1 MSHPIYEIHNI
12 EQQIIKIDELLH
24 SLNDNKAPIMAI
36 IKKIKKDIK
45 EQKTHFNK
53 YDNEKKWE
61 QIGYFDNVKF
71 EFSIRDL
78 CNDVVALYEREYKD
92 CTINMKM
99 INDII
104 RAERAIQNQN
114 ENLLNAKI
122 TILNIEEN
130 MEDGEV

>member
-1 MSHPIYEIHNI
+1 
-12 EQQIIKIDELLH
+12 
-24 SLNDNKAPIMAI
+24 
-36 IKKIKKDIK
+36 
-45 EQKTHFNK
+45 
-53 YDNEKKWE
+53 
-61 QIGYFDNVKF
+61 
-71 EFSIRDL
+71 
-78 CNDVVALYEREYKD
+78 
-92 CTINMKM
+92 MKM